1 MHDSP
6 ARRLW
11 PWMVVACIAAAYIV
25 SVFHYNPQY
34 FFGATQDDSLY
45 FSSAKALA
53 NHEGYVLP
61 SVPGHPVASKY
72 PVLYPWLLSWV
83 WRIDPSFPANLK
95 PAVALTTAFG
105 LLFII
110 SSFLFFRDLRG
121 IGDGSALLLTFIVA
135 LHPILIYYSTGV
147 LSDVPFAG
155 LALAAMVLADRAMR
169 PESGSG
175 RAAGCA
181 LVTGISI
188 LMRAFG
194 IPIAVGILAAAVA
207 RKAWRQAAI
216 FCGVLTP
223 FAAAVLNR
231 WAFGIPKMPPI
242 PDGSPYRAGFLNLWA
257 YYTSYQG
264 FWKLSIPNAQVLWA
278 MLHSNLL
285 LVIHSPSEFFLD
297 PWLSWGNIPS
307 LALAL
312 VITIAIFA
320 GIVRQ
325 SRGGQWRAIHWVLP
339 FYMALIFLW
348 NFPNTQ
354 RFMFLFLPLFLGGL
368 WCEFGHFLALLRD
381 TFRKSPKLDQK
392 IVAVI
397 LALVLAALIGGM
409 AWNYVGGA
417 RPVIA
422 EIAGTRSSLLQEK
435 LEAYQWL
442 ACCTAREDLVISY
455 EDATLYLYSDRQGLR
470 SVVFPTSGQYD
481 HKFLQE
487 ALGRM
492 TDVAHVIGARYWMIA
507 DDDFDL
513 EWEQAGKQG
522 RAREREFEPGLEP
535 AFKSSGGRIR
545 IYKLGCAEHIAEQKP
560 IPACP

>member
-1 MHDSP
+1 MNDSP
-6 ARRLW
+6 TRRLW
-11 PWMVVACIAAAYIV
+11 PWIVLVCIAVAYIV
-25 SVFHYNPQY
+25 SVFRYNPQY

-61 SVPGHPVASKY
+61 SVPGRPVATKY

-83 WRIDPSFPANLK
+83 WRLDPSFPANLK
-95 PAVALTTAFG
+95 PAVTLTTAFG
-105 LLFII
+105 VLFII
-110 SSFLFFRDLRG
+110 CSFLFFKGLRD
-121 IGDGSALLLTFIVA
+121 IGDGVALLLTFIVA
-135 LHPILIYYSTGV
+135 LHPMLLYYSSGV

-155 LALAAMVLADRAMR
+155 LSLAAMVLADRAMR
-169 PESGSG
+169 PESSAGQS
-175 RAAGCA
+175 AGCA
-181 LVTGISI
+181 VLTGISI

-194 IPIAVGILAAAVA
+194 IPIAAGILAAAVA

-231 WAFGIPKMPPI
+231 WAFGKPMMPAI
-242 PDGSPYRAGFLNLWA
+242 PDGSPYRAGFLNLWS

-264 FWKLSIPNAQVLWA
+264 FWKLSVPNAQVLWA
-278 MLHSNLL
+278 MLRSNLL

-307 LALAL
+307 LVLAF

-368 WCEFGHFLALLRD
+368 WCEFGHFLELLRG
-381 TFRKSPKLDQK
+381 TFRKSPKLEEK
-392 IVAVI
+392 VIAAI
-397 LALVLAALIGGM
+397 LASLLAALIGGM
-409 AWNYVGGA
+409 AWNYEGGA

-422 EIAGTRSSLLQEK
+422 EIASKRSSLLQEK

-442 ACCTAREDLVISY
+442 SCCTKRDDLVISY
-455 EDATLYLYSDRQGLR
+455 EDASLYLYTDRQGLR
-470 SVVFPTSGQYD
+470 PVAFPTSGQYD
-481 HKFLQE
+481 LTFLHE

-513 EWEQAGKQG
+513 EWDQADKLG
-522 RAREREFEPGLEP
+522 RAKEREIEPGLEL
-535 AFKSSGGRIR
+535 AFKSRGGRIR
-545 IYKLGCAEHIAEQKP
+545 IYKLSCAEQFAEQKAE
-560 IPACP
+560 PACP